1 MDRLL
6 ALGFLLGFPAVGAL
20 AGASRPTAPP
30 VEGRV
35 AEGAV
40 VSVFDPAVLMS
51 QLRERLAARQA
62 DEASAEAAVEAA
74 RAEWRKKSE
83 QRDEAARVLR
93 VASQSNAA
101 DLGLCRSRSE
111 VADAEAEQA
120 FVRLEQSVAARD
132 KVFDLLPLLA
142 DVSAEGLVPVGA
154 GGSFSLPPSDAAWR
168 IVLVRTSSMTWLRV
182 LPPRNAGPLE
192 FLPEHR
198 LTTDALRAMLS
209 DEAAP

>member
-6 ALGFLLGFPAVGAL
+6 ALGFLLWFPAVGSL
-20 AGASRPTAPP
+20 AGVIHPAAPP

-62 DEASAEAAVEAA
+62 DETSAEVAVVAA
-74 RAEWRKKSE
+74 RAEWRTKTE
-83 QRDEAARVLR
+83 RRDEAARVLR

-101 DLGLCRSRSE
+101 DLGLCRARSE
-111 VADAEAEQA
+111 AADAEAEQA
-120 FVRLEQSVAARD
+120 FVRLEQSIAARD

-142 DVSAEGLVPVGA
+142 DVSADAQVPVGP
-154 GGSFSLPPSDAAWR
+154 GGSFSLPPSDGAWR
-168 IVLVRTSSMTWLRV
+168 IVLVRSSSMTWLRV
-182 LPPRNAGPLE
+182 LPPGDAGLLE

-209 DEAAP
+209 AEDAP